1 MNALL
6 LNILLALVWMMAVG
20 RFTFH
25 QLLLGFLLGFLVVSV
40 VEPLWGGG
48 TYARRVFRFVR
59 FAGFF
64 FWELLLSSLRI
75 AYDIVTPELHA
86 RPHIFAVPLDARTDT
101 EITLVANFLTL
112 TPGTLS
118 LDISTDQRTLYV
130 HTMYTENRERFIT
143 EVKQGLEARL
153 LEVLR

>member
-6 LNILLALVWMMAVG
+6 LNMLLALVWMMAVG

-25 QLLLGFLLGFLVVSV
+25 QLLLGFLLGFLVVSI

-59 FAGFF
+59 FAAFF
-64 FWELLLSSLRI
+64 IWELILSSLRI
-75 AYDIVTPELHA
+75 AYDIVTPTLYA
-86 RPHIFAVPLDARTDT
+86 RPRIIAIPLDARTDT
-101 EITLVANFLTL
+101 EVTLVANFLTL

-118 LDISTDQRTLYV
+118 LDVSTDQRTLYV

>member
-6 LNILLALVWMMAVG
+6 LNILLAMVWMMAVG

-40 VEPLWGGG
+40 VEPLWGSGA
-48 TYARRVFRFVR
+48 YARRVFRFVR

-64 FWELLLSSLRI
+64 FWELLLSSLRV

-86 RPHIFAVPLDARTDT
+86 RPRIFAVPLDARTDT
-101 EITLVANFLTL
+101 EVTLVANFLTL

-118 LDISTDQRTLYV
+118 LDVSADRRTLYV
-130 HTMYTENRERFIT
+130 HTMYAESREQFIA
-143 EVKQGLEARL
+143 EVKRGLEARL

>member
-48 TYARRVFRFVR
+48 TY
-59 FAGFF
+59 
-64 FWELLLSSLRI
+64 
-75 AYDIVTPELHA
+75 DIVTPELHA

-101 EITLVANFLTL
+101 EITLVANFLSL
-112 TPGTLS
+112 TPGTLL
-118 LDISTDQRTLYV
+118 LDVSTDQRTLYV